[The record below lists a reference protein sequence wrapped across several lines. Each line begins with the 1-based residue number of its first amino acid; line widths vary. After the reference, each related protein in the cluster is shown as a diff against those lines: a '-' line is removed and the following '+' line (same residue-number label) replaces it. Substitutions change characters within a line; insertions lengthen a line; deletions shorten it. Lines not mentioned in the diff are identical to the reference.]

1 MIQLDRPDTARDI
14 LKRSMLRERFPHE
27 RRGIGGQ
34 KMSTESVAGAIA
46 REHHTAPQNGTVSA
60 TKRSPSSRPRKLQ
73 PPSQPEH
80 NGNGH
85 HADPYQLQGLD
96 RVVAILD
103 LLGSSDTS
111 LSLADICQRMDLHK
125 STAHRALMA
134 LERTGMIERA
144 PANRYRLGL
153 KLYDMGNRAVEQI
166 DLRSRVHPHLRKMA
180 LRVGEIVHLG
190 VLHKTRVVYID
201 KIEPIN
207 RRVCISSRTGTSNPV
222 YSTSLGKAIL
232 AYLPAEEAMKIIS
245 PIKFTAF
252 TSKTLAS
259 PEELLEALER
269 VRRRGYAVDDEEME
283 IGTRCVGAPVLDVNG
298 HPIAAVSVSGS
309 ATRLAAHCVPAIAQ
323 HVIHCAREIS
333 TALNSRKDGA
343 SVRG

>member
-1 MIQLDRPDTARDI
+1 MNAESATGTLA
-14 LKRSMLRERFPHE
+14 RERH
-27 RRGIGGQ
+27 
-34 KMSTESVAGAIA
+34 KA
-46 REHHTAPQNGTVSA
+46 RSNGTSPNSVRGPSA
-60 TKRSPSSRPRKLQ
+60 RPQKHLPASHHQRT
-73 PPSQPEH
+73 SNE
-80 NGNGH
+80 H

-103 LLGSSDTS
+103 LLGSSDSS
-111 LSLADICQRMDLHK
+111 LSLAEICQRMDLHK

-166 DLRSRVHPHLRKMA
+166 DLRSRVHPYLRKIA

-232 AYLPAEEAMKIIS
+232 AYLPPDEAMKTIS
-245 PIKFTAF
+245 RIQFKTF
-252 TSKTLAS
+252 TSKTLTS
-259 PEELLEALER
+259 PEELMQALER

-283 IGTRCVGAPVLDVNG
+283 IGTRCVGAPILDATG
-298 HPIAAVSVSGS
+298 RPIAAVSVSGS
-309 ATRLAAHCVPAIAQ
+309 ASRLAAHCVPAISQ
-323 HVIHCAREIS
+323 HVIQCAKEIAA
-333 TALNSRKDGA
+333 ALNARTDGA
-343 SVRG
+343 AQRA

>member
-1 MIQLDRPDTARDI
+1 MSAESTRVA
-14 LKRSMLRERFPHE
+14 SERERRPKA
-27 RRGIGGQ
+27 RAANSPR
-34 KMSTESVAGAIA
+34 TVAKRPKALPSASIA
-46 REHHTAPQNGTVSA
+46 REHV
-60 TKRSPSSRPRKLQ
+60 
-73 PPSQPEH
+73 
-80 NGNGH
+80 
-85 HADPYQLQGLD
+85 DPYELQGLD

-103 LLGSSDTS
+103 FVGASDCS
-111 LSLADICQRMDLHK
+111 LSLAEICQRMGLHK

-166 DLRSRVHPHLRKMA
+166 DLRSRLHPHLRKLA
-180 LRVGEIVHLG
+180 LRVGETVHLG

-207 RRVCISSRTGTSNPV
+207 RRVCVSSRTGTSNPV

-232 AYLPAEEAMKIIS
+232 AFLPAEETGQIIS
-245 PIKFTAF
+245 RIQFTGF

-259 PEELLEALER
+259 PEELREALER

-283 IGTRCVGAPVLDVNG
+283 IGTRCVGAPILDGTRRPV
-298 HPIAAVSVSGS
+298 AAVSVSGS

-323 HVIHCAREIS
+323 HVIRSAQEIS
-333 TALNSRKDGA
+333 SAL
-343 SVRG
+343 SVKSDEGRARS

>member
-1 MIQLDRPDTARDI
+1 MNA
-14 LKRSMLRERFPHE
+14 
-27 RRGIGGQ
+27 
-34 KMSTESVAGAIA
+34 ESVTALA
-46 REHHTAPQNGTVSA
+46 RATHLSRLNGTSSGS
-60 TKRSPSSRPRKLQ
+60 KRNGNPRSRKLK
-73 PPSQPEH
+73 SSTRTERET
-80 NGNGH
+80 NGQH
-85 HADPYQLQGLD
+85 TDPYQLQGLD

-232 AYLPAEEAMKIIS
+232 AYMPPEEAAKIIS
-245 PIKFTAF
+245 RIQFSTF

-259 PEELLEALER
+259 PDELAEALAR

-283 IGTRCVGAPVLDVNG
+283 IGTRCVGAPVFNAEG
-298 HPIAAVSVSGS
+298 QPIAAVSVSGS
-309 ATRLAAHCVPAIAQ
+309 ASRLAAHCVPAIAQ
-323 HVIHCAREIS
+323 HVLQCATEIS
-333 TALNSRKDGA
+333 KALNSRG
-343 SVRG
+343 